1 MVHVFNFCSW
11 EISDFDFPIS
21 GHLFLF
27 TSRYCRVPQNQCSTS
42 PPFFIV
48 LLYSDAVCFIGI
60 FGWSI
65 LDFLC
70 CVNLFVRMLCGLPY
84 FNHRAVLS
92 FWTAG
97 RLLFGGLSITTSKST
112 PDGLLEKTLNGFIT
126 HRCIKFANYW
136 RGIFSFIKFGFS
148 WTELEWC
155 GVGSRFL
162 FRCCCR

>member
-11 EISDFDFPIS
+11 EISDFDFPIC

-42 PPFFIV
+42 PPFFIL

-65 LDFLC
+65 LDFLS
-70 CVNLFVRMLCGLPY
+70 CVNLFVRVLYGLPY

-97 RLLFGGLSITTSKST
+97 RLVWKVYQLQHQNLHQMVYLKKRSTALLHTGVLSSRII
-112 PDGLLEKTLNGFIT
+112 GEEFFLLLN
-126 HRCIKFANYW
+126 
-136 RGIFSFIKFGFS
+136 S
-148 WTELEWC
+148 
-155 GVGSRFL
+155 V
-162 FRCCCR
+162 